1 MIVSPGPSPAPHMVD
16 PATTVTWRRDGVVI
30 TPNATYQQTKRV
42 VDSVWG
48 VYQTVLTINSSVDQS
63 NIAGIYYCTVENAR
77 GRSSGMAVIPGN
89 GEYIPIYTLIAK
101 LCIQYMY
108 LPTDYQCLLPGTKVI
123 SVNWTIAV
131 CYINIIFIESAAALC
146 IVSAQLEGNYI
157 WGLIPSC

>member
-1 MIVSPGPSPAPHMVD
+1 ML
-16 PATTVTWRRDGVVI
+16 I

-123 SVNWTIAV
+123 SVN
-131 CYINIIFIESAAALC
+131 
-146 IVSAQLEGNYI
+146 
-157 WGLIPSC
+157 